1 MIYINVVWNVIKCI
15 LKNIKKYMFWQRKNI
30 FIYEGK
36 PNNTLAS
43 SKKYF
48 KKFKKYSG
56 LYQTT
61 LKNLQNTLKYM
72 KK

>member
-1 MIYINVVWNVIKCI
+1 
-15 LKNIKKYMFWQRKNI
+15 MFWQRKNI

-43 SKKYF
+43 NKKYS
-48 KKFKKYSG
+48 KTFKKYSG
-56 LYQTT
+56 VYQNT

>member
-1 MIYINVVWNVIKCI
+1 
-15 LKNIKKYMFWQRKNI
+15 MFWQRKNI

-43 SKKYF
+43 NKKYSKKI
-48 KKFKKYSG
+48 KKDSG
-56 LYQTT
+56 LYQST
-61 LKNLQNTLKYM
+61 LKNLQNSLKYM